1 MGKYVDLT
9 GKKYGRLT
17 VVKRVENQ
25 GNKPMWECLCDCGN
39 VKNVRSD
46 SLKNGNIKSC
56 GCLSKEITSAIH
68 LKDLTGQRIGR
79 WTVLEKAENHNNNV
93 VWKCKCDCG
102 VEKDV
107 FAVHLLNGKSK
118 SCGCYK
124 NEISHELNF
133 IDMTGERHGMLTVI
147 KRVDDYI
154 SPHGARAPKW
164 LCKCDCGNTKEMF
177 GQGLRN
183 GTVISCGC
191 VSTSNGEYLVESILK
206 EKDVKYY
213 KQYKFADCKNI
224 IALRFDFYLPDY
236 NACIEYDGR
245 QHFEPIEYFGGEKD
259 FKAQKYRDEIK
270 DTYCRNNNIKLLR
283 LPYFLNNDQI
293 EKQILNILN
302 P

>member
-1 MGKYVDLT
+1 MAFIDLT
-9 GKKYGRLT
+9 GNKYGRLT
-17 VVKRVENQ
+17 VIKRVENQ
-25 GNKPMWECLCDCGN
+25 GNKSMWQCLCDCGN
-39 VKNVRSD
+39 VKNVRAD

-56 GCLSKEITSAIH
+56 GCLLREETGRRNF
-68 LKDLTGQRIGR
+68 KDLTGQKIGR
-79 WTVLEKAENHNNNV
+79 WTVLGRAENRNKNV
-93 VWKCKCDCG
+93 NWKCRCDCG
-102 VEKDV
+102 TERDV
-107 FAVHLLNGKSK
+107 LAVSLLNGLTQ

-154 SPHGARAPKW
+154 SHHGARTPKW

-206 EKDVKYY
+206 EKDIKYY
-213 KQYKFADCKNI
+213 KQYKFTDCKNI